1 MTKIRLMTTGD
12 LQLGLK
18 LTNQAGWNQVEA
30 DWLRFLQLEPE
41 GCFVA
46 ELNGKAVGTTAT
58 CVLGQV
64 AWIAMVLV
72 DVDSRGKGVGTA
84 LLKYSIGYLK
94 ERRVET
100 IRLDATALGRP
111 IYEKL
116 GFLPEYELARF
127 ESHGAKFSPPI
138 GDGGANSA
146 LPTQATPDDFAETI
160 DFDAQTTGR
169 DRGKMLRR
177 LFEEFPENICI
188 VRKASNIE
196 GFITRRPGANAT
208 QIGPCR
214 ATSFAGPVL
223 LADALNKCAGEP
235 VFVDV
240 PLDNKDAVKI
250 AETTGLTIQRR
261 FTRMYWGHKPAED
274 IKTLWASS
282 GPEKG

>member
-12 LQLGLK
+12 LRLGLK
-18 LTNQAGWNQVEA
+18 LTHQAGWNQIEA

-46 ELNGKAVGTTAT
+46 ELNGNAVGTTAT
-58 CVLGQV
+58 CVLSRA

-72 DVDSRGKGVGTA
+72 DVESRGKGVGTA
-84 LLKYSIGYLK
+84 LLKHSIGYLK
-94 ERRVET
+94 ERKVET
-100 IRLDATALGRP
+100 IRLDATALGQP

-127 ESHGAKFSPPI
+127 EGTPPRAVVVPSI
-138 GDGGANSA
+138 IK
-146 LPTQATPDDFAETI
+146 ATPDDLDEII
-160 DFDAQTTGR
+160 DFDTRITGT

-177 LFEEFPENICI
+177 LFEEFPENVCI
-188 VRKASNIE
+188 VRKAGSIE
-196 GFITRRPGANAT
+196 GFMTTRPGANAT

-214 ATSFAGPVL
+214 ATAAAGPAL

-240 PLDNKDAVKI
+240 PLDNTNAVKI
-250 AETTGLTIQRR
+250 VEASGLTIQRR
-261 FTRMYWGHKPAED
+261 FTRMYWGCKPADD

>member
-18 LTNQAGWNQVEA
+18 LTNQAGWNQIEA
-30 DWLRFLQLEPE
+30 DWLRFLQMEPE

-46 ELNGKAVGTTAT
+46 ELNGNTVGTTAT

-72 DVDSRGKGVGTA
+72 DVDSRGKGVGAA
-84 LLKYSIGYLK
+84 LLKHSIGCLK
-94 ERRVET
+94 ERKVET
-100 IRLDATALGRP
+100 IRLDATALGQP

-116 GFLPEYELARF
+116 GFSPEYELARF
-127 ESHGAKFSPPI
+127 EGITSQAG
-138 GDGGANSA
+138 SA
-146 LPTQATPDDFAETI
+146 SSVTQATPDDFAEII
-160 DFDAQTTGR
+160 DFDTRITGT

-177 LFEEFPENICI
+177 LFDEFPENIGI
-188 VRKASNIE
+188 VRQAGSME

-214 ATSFAGPVL
+214 ATAYAGPIL
-223 LADALNKCAGEP
+223 LADALNRCAGEP

-240 PLDNKDAVKI
+240 PLDNTDALNIVE
-250 AETTGLTIQRR
+250 ASGLTIQRR
-261 FTRMYWGHKPAED
+261 FTRMYWGRKPAED